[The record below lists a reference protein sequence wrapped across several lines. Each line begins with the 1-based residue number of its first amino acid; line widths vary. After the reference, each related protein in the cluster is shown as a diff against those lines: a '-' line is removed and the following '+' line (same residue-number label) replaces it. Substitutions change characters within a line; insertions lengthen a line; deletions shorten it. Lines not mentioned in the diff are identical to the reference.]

1 MAPHFYLQGATH
13 LSFFFILPF
22 VFLLPFCFLLP
33 FFFLLPV
40 FLLPFSF
47 LSFFYI
53 SSFFLSF
60 FLFSFFF
67 LSIHVFLQSP
77 FNSKLFATFVAF
89 KLFHFPV
96 CFHMSLYFPKFNT
109 MFAFDNLL
117 MVFFPVVVKRC
128 QRINFFITFG
138 AFLFCIGMTCVQSF
152 FRTESFFF
160 STFCFDLLKILS
172 SFRSHFI

>member
-13 LSFFFILPF
+13 VSFFFILPF

-60 FLFSFFF
+60 FLFSFSF

-117 MVFFPVVVKRC
+117 MVFFTVVVKCC
-128 QRINFFITFG
+128 QRIHFFITFG

-160 STFCFDLLKILS
+160 S
-172 SFRSHFI
+172 SF